1 MKDDTKITVKWN
13 STTAMYQA
21 KVDYKGKTA
30 NFALP
35 DAANDREATNQANK
49 IMANYNERLAISN
62 VEH

>member
-21 KVDYKGKTA
+21 KVDYNGKTS

-35 DAANDREATNQANK
+35 NAENDHAALRDAKE
-49 IMANYNERLAISN
+49 IMAQYKRETGDK
-62 VEH
+62 